1 MIDPAVP
8 DTYRIFGK
16 VRVADILS
24 QQTALDRTNWLIAF
38 NKISAKHFDYVL
50 CCQDTLEV
58 IAAIEHAIKPAD
70 PNSS

>member
-1 MIDPAVP
+1 VIDFTVP

-24 QQTALDRTNWLIAF
+24 QQAALDRTNWLIAF

-50 CCQDTLEV
+50 CCQDTREV
-58 IAAIEHAIKPAD
+58 IAAIELAIKPVD